1 MTLQKMKNNS
11 IKKTTPK
18 IRKITRK
25 KSQKTETTTPS
36 DNKIVKYLVK
46 KKTEDMDSPRALK
59 TTQKEDN
66 KENTAG
72 SSDNTPVVSSE
83 ALLRNSSIELEETY
97 RRKTTFMKKHTM
109 NTAKQTIK
117 MFQELERGEECLL
130 GSGRCSTH
138 NVKLARKVSRKR
150 VSTVADDGSVKWTI
164 GEGVVLACPYKQG
177 FRVEPGSEPAPLE
190 TEGTNGNKRICLD
203 RQMNQ
208 PQTETQIDFG
218 REDLLLDGMK
228 TDCWPPDR

>member
-97 RRKTTFMKKHTM
+97 RRKTTFMKKHP
-109 NTAKQTIK
+109 KK
-117 MFQELERGEECLL
+117 CLII
-130 GSGRCSTH
+130 R
-138 NVKLARKVSRKR
+138 
-150 VSTVADDGSVKWTI
+150 
-164 GEGVVLACPYKQG
+164 
-177 FRVEPGSEPAPLE
+177 
-190 TEGTNGNKRICLD
+190 
-203 RQMNQ
+203 
-208 PQTETQIDFG
+208 
-218 REDLLLDGMK
+218 
-228 TDCWPPDR
+228 